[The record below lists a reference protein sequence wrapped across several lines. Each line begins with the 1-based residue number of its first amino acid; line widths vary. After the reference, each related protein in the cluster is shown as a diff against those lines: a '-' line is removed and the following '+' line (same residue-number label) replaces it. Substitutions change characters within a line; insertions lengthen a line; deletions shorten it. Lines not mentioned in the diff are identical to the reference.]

1 VKAVL
6 QRVSHA
12 SVSID
17 GKVVGALAEQ
27 SESTTSG
34 AESGAVNMYQRAR
47 GLMILL
53 GVAQGD
59 TEKESTYIAQKIVDM
74 RIFSDENGKMNRSL
88 IDIGGS
94 VLVVSQFTLFAD
106 WRSGRRPG
114 FTGAAAPAEGK
125 RLYEHFVSEFKR
137 LEVPVQTGE
146 FGADMEISLVND
158 GPVTLILEHQF
169 APTLIK

>member
-6 QRVSHA
+6 QRVSSA

-17 GKVVGALAEQ
+17 GKVVGSLAPVTL
-27 SESTTSG
+27 TTSDH
-34 AESGAVNMYQRAR
+34 AESKAVNMYQRAR

-59 TEKESTYIAQKIVDM
+59 SEKESTYIAQKIVDM

-114 FTGAAAPAEGK
+114 FTGAAAPVDGK
-125 RLYEHFVSEFKR
+125 RLYEHFVSELKR
-137 LEVPVQTGE
+137 LGVPVQTGE
-146 FGADMEISLVND
+146 FGADMEISFVND

-169 APTLIK
+169 AQTLIK

>member
-1 VKAVL
+1 MKAVL
-6 QRVSHA
+6 QRVSSA

-17 GKVVGALAEQ
+17 GKVVGELAPEAP
-27 SESTTSG
+27 TLHDG
-34 AESGAVNMYQRAR
+34 ADSKAVNKCQRAR
-47 GLMILL
+47 GLMILF

-59 TEKESTYIAQKIVDM
+59 SEKESTYIAQKVVDL
-74 RIFSDENGKMNRSL
+74 RIFSDEHGKMNRSL
-88 IDIGGS
+88 IEIGGS

-125 RLYEHFVSEFKR
+125 RLYEHFVSELKR
-137 LEVPVQTGE
+137 LGVPVQTGE

-169 APTLIK
+169 AQAPMK

>member
-6 QRVSHA
+6 QRVSSA

-17 GKVVGALAEQ
+17 GNVVGSLAPEDPATPDDAQ
-27 SESTTSG
+27 PR
-34 AESGAVNMYQRAR
+34 AVNKYQRAR
-47 GLMILL
+47 GLMILF

-59 TEKESTYIAQKIVDM
+59 TEKESTYIAQKVVDL

-88 IDIGGS
+88 IEIGGS
-94 VLVVSQFTLFAD
+94 VLVVSQFTLLAD
-106 WRSGRRPG
+106 WRGGRRPG

-125 RLYEHFVSEFKR
+125 RLYEHFVGELKR
-137 LEVPVQTGE
+137 LGVPVQTGE

-158 GPVTLILEHQF
+158 GPVTLVLEHQF
-169 APTLIK
+169 A

>member
-6 QRVSHA
+6 QRVSSA

-17 GKVVGALAEQ
+17 GMVVGELAPE
-27 SESTTSG
+27 TATLHDG
-34 AESGAVNMYQRAR
+34 AESKAVNKYQRAR
-47 GLMILL
+47 GLMILF

-59 TEKESTYIAQKIVDM
+59 SEKESTYIAQKVVDL
-74 RIFSDENGKMNRSL
+74 RIFSDEQGKMNRSL
-88 IDIGGS
+88 IEIGGS
-94 VLVVSQFTLFAD
+94 VLVISQFTLFAD

-125 RLYEHFVSEFKR
+125 RLYEHFVSELKR
-137 LEVPVQTGE
+137 LGVPVQTGE

-169 APTLIK
+169 AQTQIK